1 MSSPWRPETPAGV
14 VMPPGNALTLSGL
27 TLVLVDHLPR
37 HKSVLV
43 GTSKQNLVASATG
56 WGCEAAPGPRIPS
69 LETSE
74 SVVFRT
80 RLMFTLDHGR
90 SALLPTCPQVPSP
103 RYVLAADRE
112 FRGVHTGASDEYLVP
127 MAREA
132 FEGIGFHL
140 TNSQLEQYALS
151 VAGDR
156 PFEFALD

>member
-1 MSSPWRPETPAGV
+1 
-14 VMPPGNALTLSGL
+14 
-27 TLVLVDHLPR
+27 
-37 HKSVLV
+37 
-43 GTSKQNLVASATG
+43 
-56 WGCEAAPGPRIPS
+56 
-69 LETSE
+69 
-74 SVVFRT
+74 
-80 RLMFTLDHGR
+80 MFTLDHGR
-90 SALLPTCPQVPSP
+90 SLLPTCPQVPCP
-103 RYVLAADRE
+103 RFVRAADRE